1 MERDRSVDKLAR
13 YILYGFAF
21 ALIFVIGWYFKSVL
35 VYIVVAAVVSL
46 VAKPVM
52 HGLSKVEIKG
62 KVLPV
67 WLSAVITLVLLLT
80 LFLVVFVQVIP
91 IVAGIV

>member
-1 MERDRSVDKLAR
+1 MERERSVDKLAR

-67 WLSAVITLVLLLT
+67 WPSWQARESDTT
-80 LFLVVFVQVIP
+80 NAPSGQSDYRSNR
-91 IVAGIV
+91 A